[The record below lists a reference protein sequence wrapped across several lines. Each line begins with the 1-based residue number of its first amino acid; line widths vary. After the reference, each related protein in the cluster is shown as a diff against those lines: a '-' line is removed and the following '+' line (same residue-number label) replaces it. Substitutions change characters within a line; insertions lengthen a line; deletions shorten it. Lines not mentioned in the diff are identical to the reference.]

1 MQIAVMLNGCCHMLN
16 VFGYWLSTSYKT
28 ILLQSIIM
36 VGLAI
41 FFCLMAVLIDIDM
54 LNEAESFVGRQISS
68 SVTPS
73 QAFIKFFQILFGKE
87 NEGVE

>member
-1 MQIAVMLNGCCHMLN
+1 
-16 VFGYWLSTSYKT
+16 
-28 ILLQSIIM
+28 
-36 VGLAI
+36 
-41 FFCLMAVLIDIDM
+41 MAVLIDIDM